1 MPQDEVKKWG
11 RILISISKALIQHGL
26 NGQYDTVFGL
36 NLGYRYQAGTFIIR
50 GANPHKD
57 VVSVLARRIQTSR
70 DSPIAF
76 GSTRASAKQ
85 VEVPHGNK
93 QSFGGRG

>member
-1 MPQDEVKKWG
+1 MVSTVECPQDEVKKCG

-26 NGQYDTVFGL
+26 DGQYDTVFGL

-76 GSTRASAKQ
+76 PTRASAKQ
-85 VEVPHGNK
+85 VEVPHGNT
-93 QSFGGRG
+93 

>member
-36 NLGYRYQAGTFIIR
+36 NLGYRYQAGTLIIR
-50 GANPHKD
+50 
-57 VVSVLARRIQTSR
+57 V
-70 DSPIAF
+70 PIP
-76 GSTRASAKQ
+76 TKTL
-85 VEVPHGNK
+85 
-93 QSFGGRG
+93 